1 VKGLLV
7 LPSANNCQDST
18 EKAQPVGVAIDKN
31 QPEFLAW
38 ARGVAMSIQSRLAA
52 AEQKVIETMK

>member
-1 VKGLLV
+1 MR
-7 LPSANNCQDST
+7 PSANNSQDST
-18 EKAQPVGVAIDKN
+18 EKAQPVGVAVDKN

-38 ARGVAMSIQSRLAA
+38 ARAVAKSIQPQLAA